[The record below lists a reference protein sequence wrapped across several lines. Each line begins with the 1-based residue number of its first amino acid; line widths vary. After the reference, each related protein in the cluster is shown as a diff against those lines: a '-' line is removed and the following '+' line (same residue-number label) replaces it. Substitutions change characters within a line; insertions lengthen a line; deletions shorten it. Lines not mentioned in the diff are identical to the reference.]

1 MPLETETAQK
11 PNSQKNKKERLRRG
25 LFIAITLVLVLYLGL
40 SFLAPVLMKSGH
52 ETIAK
57 LIYKAYRPACH
68 QLAYRSF
75 FLYGEQ
81 AVYPRA
87 LAKVAGLKTYEVI
100 AGGEAEDS
108 IFASEFLGNKDVGYK
123 VALCQRDIAI
133 FSSIL
138 LFMLLYWFLSLAKKK
153 IKPLPWWLWIVLA
166 IMPIGL
172 DGFGQLISQLKL
184 PFLAWLPVRE
194 STPFLRVLTGSL
206 FGFFSAWFIVSSFE
220 EDINNAETLTH
231 ENKIEVYLDETV

>member
-1 MPLETETAQK
+1 MPLETKIAQK
-11 PNSQKNKKERLRRG
+11 PKSQKNKKERLRRG
-25 LFIAITLVLVLYLGL
+25 LLIAVTLVLVMYLGL
-40 SFLAPVLMKSGH
+40 SFLAPVLMKYGH
-52 ETIAK
+52 EAFAK

-75 FLYGEQ
+75 FLFGEQ

-87 LAKVAGLKTYEVI
+87 LAKVKGLKTYEMI
-100 AGGEAEDS
+100 TGAESEDFT
-108 IFASEFLGNKDVGYK
+108 FASEFLGNEDVGYK
-123 VALCQRDIAI
+123 VALCQRDIAL

-138 LFMLLYWFLSLAKKK
+138 LFMLLYLFLSLAKKK

-194 STPFLRVLTGSL
+194 STPFFRVLTGTL
-206 FGFFSAWFIVSSFE
+206 FGFFSAWFIILSFE
-220 EDINNAETLTH
+220 EDMNNAETITH